1 MVMYNDVHVYYTLEY
16 IIIELV
22 EQYAFDKS
30 VGYLIIQSICII
42 YPYIYILDTIIH
54 IYTIIYT

>member
-30 VGYLIIQSICII
+30 VGYLII
-42 YPYIYILDTIIH
+42 
-54 IYTIIYT
+54 